1 MKILKKET
9 IRMNKKYFLFATTL
23 ILMVFLSSCSVY
35 YNTND
40 LRNSMNSN
48 INNLNDYY
56 NKINRDYQDKN
67 KLFTGIKKSTID
79 EKINPFLT
87 ISNHKLKLDKSFT
100 SFQKN
105 KDMIISQKNSFEK
118 LVKGKDKITSNSVE
132 WKSIKNIK
140 SLMNFEF
147 KKINENGENYS
158 QNSNNFV
165 NSINNSGLKQIEP
178 NNFDEQISENLKNLN
193 GSLFEVKRKLDK
205 SKLELDNAFENNMIN
220 DSIYQS
226 KKSIIKQMEIK
237 AKEIKGISVEINYL
251 HKFFKQNTLG
261 KKKIWI
267 GQNTK
272 SNDLIT
278 RIQKSANSIGAL
290 TNEFNV
296 LINKLNIQ

>member
-9 IRMNKKYFLFATTL
+9 ISMNKRHFLFATSL
-23 ILMVFLSSCSVY
+23 IFMGLLSSCSVY

-40 LRNSMNSN
+40 LRSNINSN
-48 INNLNDYY
+48 INNLNDNY
-56 NKINRDYQDKN
+56 NEINRDYQDKN

-79 EKINPFLT
+79 EKKNPFLS
-87 ISNHKLKLDKSFT
+87 INNSKLNLDKSFT

-105 KDMIISQKNSFEK
+105 KDILISQKNSFEK
-118 LVKGKDKITSNSVE
+118 LVKGKDKITSNSAE

-140 SLMNFEF
+140 SLMKEEF
-147 KKINENGENYS
+147 KKINVNGNNYS
-158 QNSNNFV
+158 QSSNNFV
-165 NSINNSGLKQIEP
+165 NTINKSGLNQIEP
-178 NNFDEQISENLKNLN
+178 SNFDEQISENLKELN
-193 GSLFEVKRKLDK
+193 KSLFEVKRKLDK
-205 SKLELDNAFENNMIN
+205 SKTEIENAYKNNMIN

-226 KKSIIKQMEIK
+226 KKDIIKKMATK
-237 AKEIKGISVEINYL
+237 AKEIKAISVEINYL
-251 HKFFKQNTLG
+251 HKFFKKNTLG

-278 RIQKSANSIGAL
+278 RIQKSANSIGSL

-296 LINKLNIQ
+296 LVNKLNVQ